1 MERLEAP
8 VKADLDN
15 SKALQL
21 AEWLTKTAVSGV
33 GPLSSAEQLAE
44 EYLNDSSY
52 KDNESRI
59 EHLIRFEVSKNFATG
74 FVTGLGGFITL
85 PVMIPASIG
94 ASWLL
99 QARLV
104 AAIAR
109 IYGHNIS
116 EDRVQTAILL
126 VIIGQD
132 LKEVLKQTGIRL
144 GTQVSYRVIEKIPG
158 AMLTKINQLV
168 GFRLLT
174 KMGEKGV
181 VNLVKLVPV
190 VGGAIGGTV
199 DAISCRVVAQTAKK
213 VFGCNTAP

>member
-1 MERLEAP
+1 MIMERSEAP
-8 VKADLDN
+8 IKADLDK

-21 AEWLTKTAVSGV
+21 AEWLTRTAVSGA
-33 GPLSSAEQLAE
+33 GPLSSAEQLAA
-44 EYLNDSSY
+44 EYLNDASY
-52 KDNESRI
+52 EDNESRI
-59 EHLIRFEVSKNFATG
+59 DHLIRFEVSKNFATG

-85 PVMIPASIG
+85 PVTIPASIG

-109 IYGHNIS
+109 IYGHDIS

-144 GTQVSYRVIEKIPG
+144 GTQVSYRVIEKIP
-158 AMLTKINQLV
+158 AALLTKINQLV
-168 GFRLLT
+168 GIRLLT
-174 KMGEKGV
+174 KMGEKGII
-181 VNLVKLVPV
+181 NLTKLVPV

-199 DAISCRVVAQTAKK
+199 DAISCRVVARTAKK
-213 VFGCNTAP
+213 VFHP